1 MRCHSVA
8 HYEHAFED
16 GDSCGLGEPFP
27 ERRVMLFDPRVERGS
42 QSVGERW
49 RQLDAS
55 KRAVDLIIIRGSS
68 ADFASQV
75 EADEVLRDVVKDTP
89 VLVLAGSW
97 DPNDRAP
104 HLSRPEWAAESDIDV
119 DIALLR
125 NYELATLVIESD
137 AVYRAPNCHFRL
149 PSSSY
154 HAETFIRL
162 ADALDDYTD
171 LVRLADWVL
180 PLLDPETALLGDN
193 GSLLGLLAVVSR
205 EALHRFGWKPPVA
218 TFNKYPSD
226 SESIRAFIDGFR
238 AQDWRRLLFLVTV
251 SSSGS
256 IAGRVEALREE
267 GVDVEVAILCGTD
280 PPGNG
285 PQCFTRHLVERWKV
299 GTNEECPRCPDLQCL
314 IVDPQTYE
322 VRASMNSTLMGIDIE
337 EAKRCAPFWE
347 AADRDG
353 INAVSLHIE
362 VDTAEGNP
370 AGTRHLAVAI
380 DIPALLE
387 DEWFRDLCLTQLREQ
402 PLPDLVLIP
411 RHGAAS
417 ALRELIVEAHGLD
430 PVKVLDVPVGE
441 FNEDVFTALGE
452 SRRLLVA
459 DEVVITAETLVT
471 LRRRAYEANR
481 GLEIWG
487 FTPLLRPPSK
497 LEQRHLFRPFQG
509 PGADGEAGM
518 RFAYG
523 FTLFLPP
530 PGPVGCPWC
539 AERELLEN
547 RLAGLHGSARDL
559 ANARLSRLRS
569 TRGLSSP
576 LLLRG
581 DAPETR
587 TEGSYFGELR
597 PEAAFAAAS
606 AVAQCQKDSFQRDRG
621 VNELRYFNVPLAMEA
636 LFDTV
641 LLGGMLRTFDRRDLR
656 EIARDEEVGRALG
669 EYQLDEAGL
678 VEAAYAAVTGKLPS
692 APLIDRLRRTGL
704 AEQGELLLALLGA

>member
-1 MRCHSVA
+1 
-8 HYEHAFED
+8 
-16 GDSCGLGEPFP
+16 
-27 ERRVMLFDPRVERGS
+27 MLFDPRVERGS

-55 KRAVDLIIIRGSS
+55 KRAVDLIIVRGSGE
-68 ADFASQV
+68 DFPAQV
-75 EADEVLRDVVKDTP
+75 EADEVLRDVVKETP
-89 VLVLAGSW
+89 LLVLAGSW
-97 DPNDRAP
+97 DPDDRAP
-104 HLSRPEWAAESDIDV
+104 HLSRPEWAAESDVEV
-119 DIALLR
+119 DMEALR
-125 NYELATLVIESD
+125 NYELATLVLESG
-137 AVYRAPNCHFRL
+137 AVYRTPNCHFRL
-149 PSSSY
+149 PSSSH

-162 ADALDDYTD
+162 ADALDDHTD

-205 EALHRFGWKPPVA
+205 EALHRFGWEPWVA
-218 TFNKYPSD
+218 TFNQYPSD
-226 SESIRAFIDGFR
+226 TESIRAFIDGFR

-267 GVDVEVAILCGTD
+267 GIDVEVAILCGTA
-280 PPGNG
+280 PPGDG
-285 PQCFTRHLVERWKV
+285 PQCFTRHLVERWEV
-299 GTNEECPRCPDLQCL
+299 GTNEECPRCAELQCL

-322 VRASMNSTLMGIDIE
+322 VRASMNSTLEGIDIE
-337 EAKRCAPFWE
+337 EARRCAPFWE
-347 AADRDG
+347 AADREG
-353 INAVSLHIE
+353 IDAVSLHVE

-370 AGTRHLAVAI
+370 AGTRHLSVAL
-380 DIPALLE
+380 DIPALLRH
-387 DEWFRDLCLTQLREQ
+387 EWYRGRCLTGLREQ
-402 PLPDLVLIP
+402 PTPDLVLIP
-411 RHGAAS
+411 RHGAAP
-417 ALRELIVEAHGLD
+417 ALRELIVEAHGID
-430 PVKVLDVPVGE
+430 PARILDVPVGE
-441 FNEDVFTALGE
+441 LDEEVLAALGE

-471 LRRRAYEANR
+471 LRRRAYEAHR

-497 LEQRHLFRPFQG
+497 LERRHLFRPFQG

-518 RFAYG
+518 RFAFG
-523 FTLFLPP
+523 FELFLPP

-547 RLAGLHGSARDL
+547 RLAGLDGGAREL
-559 ANARLSRLRS
+559 AEARLARLRS
-569 TRGLSSP
+569 TSGLSSP

-587 TEGSYFGELR
+587 TEGSYFGQLR

-606 AVAQCQKDSFQRDRG
+606 AVAQRQKDSFQRDRG
-621 VNELRYFNVPLAMEA
+621 VNELRYFNVPLAIEA

-641 LLGGMLRTFDRRDLR
+641 LLGGMLRTFERRDLR
-656 EIARDEEVGRALG
+656 EIGRDEEVGRALG

-678 VEAAYAAVTGKLPS
+678 VEGAYAAITGKLPS
-692 APLIDRLRRTGL
+692 APVVERLRRTDLGD
-704 AEQGELLLALLGA
+704 AGELLLALLGA